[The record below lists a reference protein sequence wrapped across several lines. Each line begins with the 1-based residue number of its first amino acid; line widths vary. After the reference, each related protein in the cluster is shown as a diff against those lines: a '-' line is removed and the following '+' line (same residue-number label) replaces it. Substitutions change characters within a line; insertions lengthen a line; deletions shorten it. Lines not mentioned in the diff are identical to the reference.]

1 MAQQLSPPPP
11 APGEGQSHR
20 SVLVAIGALLL
31 GMLLAALDQTI
42 VSTALPTIVSELGG
56 LDHLSW
62 VVTAYL
68 LAATAAT
75 PLWGKLGDQY
85 GRKKLFQ
92 TAIVIFLIGSALCG
106 IAQNMP
112 QLIGFRALQG
122 LGGGGLMVLSMA
134 IVGDLVTPRERG
146 KYQGLFGAVFGVTSV
161 LGPLL
166 GGFFT
171 EHLSW
176 RWVFYINLPIG
187 VVALVVIAAVLHIPV
202 RREKH
207 TIDYLGT
214 FLIASVAT
222 ALVLVASLGGTT
234 WAWSSPQ
241 IIALAVLAVVL
252 LVAFI
257 AVERRAVEPVLP
269 LKLFR
274 IRTFSLVAVISFVIG
289 FAMFG
294 AMTYLPTFLQ
304 VVHDI
309 TPTMSGVHMLPM
321 VFGLLITSTASGQIV
336 SRTGRW
342 KVFPLAG
349 TALTAVGLLLLHNL
363 DENSSTWLMSA
374 YFFVFGA
381 GLGLVMQVL
390 VLVAQNSVSYQ
401 DLGVATSGATFF
413 RSIGSAFG
421 VAIFGTIFANRL
433 TGQLTDALAGQ
444 SLPSGVDAGRLAAD
458 PRAIGQLPA
467 DLRPGVLGAY
477 STSITDVFLYA
488 VPVVL
493 LAFVLAWFLREDKLQ
508 GSVTAP
514 DSRPDPRLQPRR
526 ALLVRR
532 VRPRA
537 VGAGHPGGPPRDLR
551 EDHRAGRLRPA
562 ARGQLAAPADQAAR
576 HRRTRAARRDRSRT
590 AACDHRR
597 GPAGRGTRTG
607 PPGGPADDPHR
618 RGGRGR
624 RPPLPG
630 PRGLPG
636 RAPRRLVGPRAPDR
650 PGQTRQ
656 RTDRRG
662 QRIDQGAPALPDASP
677 RPRGP
682 PAPRRARGPPPG
694 PRRPGRPRP
703 PAPARLTR
711 PPGPPGGTVRH
722 IAAGRV
728 TAPWRTSAPRTG
740 YGGGT
745 PATSRYPCF
754 VYSPR
759 ASTRSWRVSSRSS
772 RTPYDLAASSTAA
785 SSSPPPPV
793 PRNPGRTY
801 TRVSSAVP
809 GPAASV
815 STSPAQ
821 LAALLPYRPTTN
833 CPVGGTSRPAP
844 SSASPSAISSA
855 VAGRCQ

>member
-1 MAQQLSPPPP
+1 MAQQLSPSPP

-106 IAQNMP
+106 VAQNMP

-241 IIALAVLAVVL
+241 IIGLAVLAVVL

-274 IRTFSLVAVISFVIG
+274 MRTFALVAVISFVIG

-321 VFGLLITSTASGQIV
+321 VFGLLITSTGSGQIV

-342 KVFPLAG
+342 KAFPILG
-349 TALTAVGLLLLHNL
+349 TAITAVGLLLLHQL

-401 DLGVATSGATFF
+401 DLGVATSGVTFF

-444 SLPSGVDAGRLAAD
+444 SLPTGVDAGRLAAD

-493 LAFVLAWFLREDKLQ
+493 LAFVLAWFLREDKLR

-514 DSRPDPRLQPRR
+514 DTSQTLASNPVERSSYDECAR
-526 ALLVRR
+526 ALSVLATREGRREIYEKITARAGYDLLPAASWLLLRIKRHGTVEPARLAETAPVPLHVITDAARQVEERGLARREGLQMILTDTGAEAVVRLSQAREDSLAELLGDWWGPERPTDLVKLVSELTAEVSGSTRE
-532 VRPRA
+532 RP
-537 VGAGHPGGPPRDLR
+537 HSPTPPRDHEAHLR
-551 EDHRAGRLRPA
+551 HDEREALE
-562 ARGQLAAPADQAAR
+562 
-576 HRRTRAARRDRSRT
+576 RRFDEREA
-590 AACDHRR
+590 
-597 GPAGRGTRTG
+597 
-607 PPGGPADDPHR
+607 
-618 RGGRGR
+618 
-624 RPPLPG
+624 L
-630 PRGLPG
+630 
-636 RAPRRLVGPRAPDR
+636 
-650 PGQTRQ
+650 
-656 RTDRRG
+656 DRRFDDSESHDRRSDDSESHDRG
-662 QRIDQGAPALPDASP
+662 SDDSDDHG
-677 RPRGP
+677 RPHP
-682 PAPRRARGPPPG
+682 PA
-694 PRRPGRPRP
+694 
-703 PAPARLTR
+703 
-711 PPGPPGGTVRH
+711 
-722 IAAGRV
+722 
-728 TAPWRTSAPRTG
+728 
-740 YGGGT
+740 
-745 PATSRYPCF
+745 
-754 VYSPR
+754 
-759 ASTRSWRVSSRSS
+759 
-772 RTPYDLAASSTAA
+772 
-785 SSSPPPPV
+785 
-793 PRNPGRTY
+793 
-801 TRVSSAVP
+801 
-809 GPAASV
+809 
-815 STSPAQ
+815 
-821 LAALLPYRPTTN
+821 
-833 CPVGGTSRPAP
+833 
-844 SSASPSAISSA
+844 
-855 VAGRCQ
+855 